1 MTTLNVALPDE
12 MKTFVETQRVTLGYA
27 SVSEYLFALIREAQK
42 RADKRELE
50 AKLLEGLQG
59 PPVEMTTE
67 DWDSI
72 EQEAQERFDRERAQ
86 G

>member
-12 MKTFVETQRVTLGYA
+12 RKAFVETQRATLGYA
-27 SVSEYLFALIREAQK
+27 TVSDYLFALIREAQ
-42 RADKRELE
+42 RREDKRELE

-59 PPVEMTTE
+59 PAVEMTPE

-72 EQEAQERFDRERAQ
+72 EQEAQERFAREQAQ